1 VELGLQLIVIV
12 LVAMDM
18 PWYLKVPLL
27 VVLAFG
33 AVVRTAVAVFAFRDW
48 RQGRVFALP
57 NKP

>member
-1 VELGLQLIVIV
+1 LIVIV

-18 PWYLKVPLL
+18 PWYLMAPLL

-57 NKP
+57 DKP